1 MSELIVSLTCGDLGA
16 QVRVPLRADG
26 ASPFAIADAM
36 GACAEGFDRL
46 WATAGAFA
54 LEDDDEAD
62 EAEAT
67 YGTDAADG

>member
-54 LEDDDEAD
+54 LEDDDETEAD
-62 EAEAT
+62 ETAAGDGAE
-67 YGTDAADG
+67 G